1 MVLNGRYYS
10 KLVGTLV
17 FASFVFWVPGFA
29 QIGEPRFESGR
40 LIMPITAESVKA
52 QLESGQLK
60 PAALLQVF
68 SNNPTENPDQP
79 AMIGDFSYAQGE
91 IRFTPLISLQKGKTY
106 FLLDQEKKVQAILV
120 PEVAFVQPKV
130 LAVYPSADTLPA
142 NQLKFYLHFNLPM
155 SAGKAYER
163 VKLIRDKQD
172 TLIFPFVRLEP
183 ELWNRE
189 KTRLT
194 LWLDPGRVK
203 RDLNPNRELGAPIQ
217 FGSHY
222 ELMVDSSWE
231 DQQGHPLGTAFIKN
245 FFVRGDDRKKPDLK
259 TWKVTAPAAGTKAPL
274 RIAFGEA
281 MDHALASRVIEVLNA
296 QKANCAGSI
305 SFQDK
310 EKVLLFTPDQPWQ
323 AGVYQLRVGAELED
337 LAGNNLNRLF
347 DVDLQKEAAQVA
359 NEAFYWLSFQ
369 VKK

>member
-1 MVLNGRYYS
+1 MVLNWRYYS
-10 KLVGTLV
+10 KLVGTLLL
-17 FASFVFWVPGFA
+17 ASFVFCAHAFSQV
-29 QIGEPRFESGR
+29 GEPRFELGR
-40 LIMPITAESVKA
+40 LVMPIKDETVKKE
-52 QLESGQLK
+52 LENGKLK
-60 PAALLQVF
+60 PTVFLQVF
-68 SNNPTENPDQP
+68 STNPTENPDQP
-79 AMIGDFSYAQGE
+79 AMIGDFFYGNGE

-106 FLLDQEKKVQAILV
+106 YLLDQEKKTHVVFI
-120 PEVAFVQPKV
+120 PEGTFVQPKV
-130 LAVYPSADTLPA
+130 LAIYPSADTLPA
-142 NQLKFYLHFNLPM
+142 NQLKFYLHFNVPM
-155 SAGKAYER
+155 SAGKAYDR
-163 VKLIRDKQD
+163 VKLVQEKRD
-172 TLIFPFVRLEP
+172 TLVFPFVRLEP

-217 FGSHY
+217 FGSNY
-222 ELMVDSSWE
+222 QLIVEAVWE
-231 DQQGHPLGTAFIKN
+231 DQQGHALSTTFIKN
-245 FFVRGDDRKKPDLK
+245 FFVREDDRKKPGLT
-259 TWKVTAPAAGTKAPL
+259 TWKVSAPAAGTKTPL
-274 RIAFGEA
+274 RIAFGEP

-296 QKANCAGSI
+296 QKESCAGRV

-323 AGVYQLRVGAELED
+323 AGAYQLRVGAELED

-369 VKK
+369 VKR